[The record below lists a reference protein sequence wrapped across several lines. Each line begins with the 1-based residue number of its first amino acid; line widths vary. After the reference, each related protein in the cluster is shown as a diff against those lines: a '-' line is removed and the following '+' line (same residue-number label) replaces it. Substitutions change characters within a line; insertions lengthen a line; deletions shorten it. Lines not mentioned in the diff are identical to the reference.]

1 MNMLFK
7 NPALW
12 WRFEGKYYH
21 KNLYRGVKNLIKW
34 FSVVWKDRDW
44 DHTYIYEIL
53 RFKLEDQAYGIGSR
67 DLHRGAQREAE
78 KMLLCA
84 RLCQIQIDSMYEM
97 EYADYMETTYEFVP
111 TDETNKW
118 YTMETETVEDNLDE
132 YFALYPRQYKRV
144 MNGEVKWY
152 GKITDTTDKK
162 EIAMAIAY
170 ENQRRSRELLFK
182 IMEHNIE
189 MWWD

>member
-1 MNMLFK
+1 MKMLFK

-21 KNLYRGVKNLIKW
+21 KNLYRGIKNLIKW
-34 FSVVWKDRDW
+34 FKVVWKDRDW
-44 DHTYIYEIL
+44 DHTHIYEVL

-67 DLHRGAQREAE
+67 DLHVGAKRETE
-78 KMLLCA
+78 KMLLCS

-111 TDETNKW
+111 TDETKQY
-118 YTMETETVEDNLDE
+118 YTMEIEVVKDNLDE

-144 MNGEVKWY
+144 MNGEVKWF
-152 GKITDTTDKK
+152 GKITDTTDRK
-162 EIAMAIAY
+162 EIAMAIAH
-170 ENQRRSRELLFK
+170 ENQNRSRKLLFK
-182 IMEHNIE
+182 IMEENIE
-189 MWWD
+189 GFWD